1 MTYRARHARPAPPV
15 SPQVRAGSIA
25 ARWAGLRTAVLLTG
39 STRSDVMAQQSPRAT
54 LDRQGSTRLERIGT
68 PLLLI
73 GAGALAL
80 ALIRFGLRLAEPAF
94 LARMFDLD
102 IYRDAGLI
110 VRHAYHF
117 GAGQPPQLYD
127 WVAPHGINPF
137 TYPPFAVASFAAM
150 SFLSP
155 LVLAWGLTAASFA
168 ALVTVI
174 WMTLASIGVP
184 AGRARTG
191 CLLTALAVALWTQP
205 VQSNFGRGQINLLL
219 MAAIIWDLRPAITRQ
234 TGRAGTGT
242 QGHGAGRWW
251 TGIATGVAAGI
262 KLTPLIFIPY
272 LLMTRRFRQAAVAA
286 AAFAATVGIGFAV
299 VPGAS
304 VSYWQSTLLDRTIST
319 SRGHREFFFASAWN
333 QSLRGYLGRLLQHD
347 QLAVVPWV
355 TAAALT
361 VVTGLLCA
369 AWLHRDGYP
378 MLGLLTCALT
388 GLLVSPISWLHQWVW
403 VAPWLVALGGMALL
417 APAISR
423 RIWLLVAGLITLAF
437 VNWPSLPVLTGA
449 KHGMNVVTNVP
460 MRQPLSWQGD
470 QVIAGNIY
478 FIAGAAGLLAL
489 LGWGI
494 ARVFPV
500 ERAIARTQSTALR
513 VIQKASR
520 QSGGN

>member
-1 MTYRARHARPAPPV
+1 
-15 SPQVRAGSIA
+15 
-25 ARWAGLRTAVLLTG
+25 
-39 STRSDVMAQQSPRAT
+39 MAQQNPGAT
-54 LDRQGSTRLERIGT
+54 VDRQGSTRLERIGT

-73 GAGALAL
+73 GAGTLAL

-94 LARMFDLD
+94 IARMFDLD

-117 GAGQPPQLYD
+117 HPGQPPQLYD

-168 ALVTVI
+168 ALVAVI
-174 WMTLASIGVP
+174 WMPLASIGIP

-205 VQSNFGRGQINLLL
+205 VQSNLGRGQVNLLL

-234 TGRAGTGT
+234 T
-242 QGHGAGRWW
+242 GRWW

-299 VPGAS
+299 IPGAS
-304 VSYWQSTLLDRTIST
+304 VTYWHATLLHRTIGT
-319 SRGHREFFFASAWN
+319 SQGQREFFFASAWN
-333 QSLRGYLGRLLQHD
+333 QSLRGYLSRLLQHD

-355 TAAALT
+355 IAAALT

-378 MLGLLTCALT
+378 MLSLLTCALT

-437 VNWPSLPVLTGA
+437 VNWPGLPVLTGA

-460 MRQPLSWQGD
+460 MRQPLSWQGN

-489 LGWGI
+489 LGWSI

-513 VIQKASR
+513 VIEKASR
-520 QSGGN
+520 PSGGN